1 MASTRH
7 HTPKNH
13 ISENPFT
20 SYYETAESQAKQF
33 LGWQFKT
40 SQEMMDQ
47 GFKLAQTWSEFAQTQ
62 FQESA
67 RLTQELIKTNYQAA
81 ETLKKTFAPL
91 FERTH
96 FSK

>member
-1 MASTRH
+1 MAT
-7 HTPKNH
+7 KNQNH
-13 ISENPFT
+13 NSENPFT
-20 SYYETAESQAKQF
+20 SYYETAETQAKQF

-40 SQEMMDQ
+40 SHEMMDQ
-47 GFKLAQTWSEFAQTQ
+47 GIKLAQTWGEFSQTQ

-67 RLTQELIKTNYQAA
+67 RLSQELVKTGFQAA

-91 FERTH
+91 FEKAS

>member
-1 MASTRH
+1 MASQKH
-7 HTPKNH
+7 QQH
-13 ISENPFT
+13 SENPFT
-20 SYYETAESQAKQF
+20 SYYGTAENQAKQF

-47 GFKLAQTWSEFAQTQ
+47 GIKLAQTWGEFSQTQ

-67 RLTQELIKTNYQAA
+67 RLSQELVKTGFQAA

-91 FERTH
+91 FEKAS